1 MFPVRGSC
9 AISSVV
15 EHFID
20 IEGVAGS
27 IPASRTKRIRTRRKN
42 FLRHRTMTF
51 EEYQKESRRTAQ
63 YPDAGSNFV
72 YPTLGLSGEAG
83 EVAEKIKKVIRD
95 KNGVV
100 DAQMRDAI
108 AKELGD
114 VLWYAA
120 QLATELNIP
129 FEDIA
134 RGNLE
139 KLFSRL
145 DRGKLHGDGD
155 ER

>member
-1 MFPVRGSC
+1 
-9 AISSVV
+9 
-15 EHFID
+15 
-20 IEGVAGS
+20 
-27 IPASRTKRIRTRRKN
+27 
-42 FLRHRTMTF
+42 MTF